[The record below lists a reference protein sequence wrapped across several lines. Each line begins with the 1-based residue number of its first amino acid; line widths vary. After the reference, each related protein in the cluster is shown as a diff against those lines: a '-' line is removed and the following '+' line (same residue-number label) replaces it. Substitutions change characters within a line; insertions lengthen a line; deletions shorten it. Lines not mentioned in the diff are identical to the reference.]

1 MLMTHEK
8 ISQKVRELISF
19 SMTIPVESVTE
30 TADLDTDLNIGS
42 LDKVHIFI
50 LVEDEFHITIQD
62 DDMNDIETVEDIVEL
77 VVRKIES

>member
-1 MLMTHEK
+1 MTKEK

>member
-1 MLMTHEK
+1 MLMTKEK

>member
-1 MLMTHEK
+1 MTHEK

-62 DDMNDIETVEDIVEL
+62 DDMNDIETVKDIVEL

>member
-1 MLMTHEK
+1 MTHEK

>member
-8 ISQKVRELISF
+8 ISKKVRELISF

>member
-62 DDMNDIETVEDIVEL
+62 DDMNDIETVKDIVEL

>member
-1 MLMTHEK
+1 MTHEK

-50 LVEDEFHITIQD
+50 LVEDEFHITIQED
-62 DDMNDIETVEDIVEL
+62 ELIGIETVEDIVEL